1 MYIFPRSHSPPLT
14 HAMQTQRYMGFCAY
28 SETYPSNNNF
38 FLFMQ
43 MHHLKEIRICSEIKV
58 AQQRKKPQY
67 IYLDSESWEGGV
79 MILMHVGLRPG
90 NTNIFGYNAKVWRK
104 ICESVG
110 WMPADFQLRDDFER
124 KRGMPFWR
132 SFLEFYKNPE
142 VAAVELEANVVKLEI
157 RSAIGPRHMSP
168 TTSSWVA
175 TRQLSKAKIDSLGAE
190 LECDRVERQA
200 REVLQEEH
208 VPPELVKTIKK
219 KSVKAVRSLLDAR
232 EELATT
238 NFFVNQPHS
247 KSKRRMQDI
256 SLKSKKPE
264 HVAKRLKAL
273 CADSSQPSQPLS
285 QEPPLSQPASLSLQE
300 MVVARE
306 LPQPVGDE
314 WKYKVAVFLKN
325 ADQPRGAAASL
336 LRSLLPQDLHAY
348 ALSKIKPKHSTRSS
362 PGCIMPTSEASS
374 DFFWPTRLETHRC
387 LLLLEKAAETVL
399 RVCVRAIPVRASSPT
414 WAVSEEAYDLQ
425 VAWAFRGGLD
435 GEGPTYWAHDFSQPL
450 PQLPDLVL
458 SRKLF
463 STLSELRS
471 SRREAFTSHYPVY
484 DEFTWVF
491 PYLWKLYKIKCG
503 LDKRSS
509 AVAFSVSVK
518 ENWGKITDFRQAAL
532 HEDMVTLVRYGINL
546 LRYVERLME
555 IARTLLGDDPNGLA
569 VLRDPKAAMDYSTDV
584 LYKLNHGRPLNP
596 NKRKD
601 VNAIHQRKDQENMDA
616 SVVLKDL
623 GLEDSPLLRKVSAI
637 NDRMVEAMSV
647 DSYQRSVTVYL
658 HGSPSLRD
666 THYNPEMY
674 LG

>member
-1 MYIFPRSHSPPLT
+1 
-14 HAMQTQRYMGFCAY
+14 MQTQRYMGFCAY

-43 MHHLKEIRICSEIKV
+43 MHHLKEIRICSEVRV

-67 IYLDSESWEGGV
+67 IYLDSECWEGSV

-90 NTNIFGYNAKVWRK
+90 NSNIFGYTAKVWRK

-132 SFLEFYKNPE
+132 SFLEFYKNQE
-142 VAAVELEANVVKLEI
+142 VIAVELEANVIKLEI
-157 RSAIGPRHMSP
+157 RAAPAPRHMSP

-175 TRQLSKAKIDSLGAE
+175 TRQIAKAKIDSLGAE
-190 LECDRVERQA
+190 LECDKVERQA
-200 REVLQEEH
+200 REALQGEH

-219 KSVKAVRSLLDAR
+219 KSVKAVRSLLEAR
-232 EELATT
+232 DELATT
-238 NFFVNQPHS
+238 SFFVHQPHS
-247 KSKRRMQDI
+247 KTKRSMQDI

-273 CADSSQPSQPLS
+273 CADSSQPSQPSS
-285 QEPPLSQPASLSLQE
+285 QEAPLSQPVSLSLQE
-300 MVVARE
+300 MVLARE

-325 ADQPRGAAASL
+325 ADQPRGAAAGL
-336 LRSLLPQDLHAY
+336 LRMLLPSDLHVY
-348 ALSKIKPKHSTRSS
+348 AMAKIKPKHGIRSS

-387 LLLLEKAAETVL
+387 LLLLEKATETAL
-399 RVCVRAIPVRASSPT
+399 RVCVRGIPVRASSPA
-414 WAVSEEAYDLQ
+414 WALSEEACDLQ
-425 VAWAFRGGLD
+425 VAWAFRGGLE
-435 GEGPTYWAHDFSQPL
+435 GEGPTFWAGELSQPL
-450 PQLPDLVL
+450 PQLPELNPT
-458 SRKLF
+458 RKLF
-463 STLSELRS
+463 SMLVELRS
-471 SRREAFTSHYPVY
+471 LRRDAFTSHYPVY

-491 PYLWKLYKIKCG
+491 PYIWKLYKIKCG

-509 AVAFSVSVK
+509 ATAFSVSVK

-532 HEDMVTLVRYGINL
+532 CEDMVTLIRYGINL
-546 LRYVERLME
+546 LRYMERLME
-555 IARTLLGDDPNGLA
+555 IAKTIFGDDPESLA
-569 VLRDPKAAMDYSTDV
+569 VLKDSKAAMDYSTDV

-596 NKRKD
+596 NKCKD
-601 VNAIHQRKDQENMDA
+601 VNAIKQRKDQESMDA

-623 GLEDSPLLRKVSAI
+623 GLDDSPLLRKVSAI

-658 HGSPSLRD
+658 HSSPSLRD